1 MTWTTLRP
9 APGASTTQGE
19 QGGDAQQDPHDGALP
34 VDPGHVRTRQ
44 HYEAMLEEQR
54 ASQ

>member
-1 MTWTTLRP
+1 MTWSTTQP
-9 APGASTTQGE
+9 APGASAALGE
-19 QGGDAQQDPHDGALP
+19 QGGHAQQEPHDGALP